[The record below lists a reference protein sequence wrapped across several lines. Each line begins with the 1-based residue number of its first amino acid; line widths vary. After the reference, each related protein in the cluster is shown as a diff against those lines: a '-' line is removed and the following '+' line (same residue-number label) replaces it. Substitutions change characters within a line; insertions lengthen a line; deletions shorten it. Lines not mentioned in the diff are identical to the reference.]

1 MNHSEQIKQTVKDKY
16 NQLAKTKQSC
26 CGTADCGFVGE
37 SYTSLDGYLAD
48 ADLGLGCGLPT
59 KFAGIEPGDTVVD
72 LGSGAGN
79 DCFIALRETGRDGR
93 VIGIDMAESM
103 LERARENAAM
113 IGATNVEFRLGEIE
127 SIPVGDN
134 SVDVVVSNCVLNLVP
149 DKAKAYAETF
159 RILKPGAHFSISDVV
174 ISGDLPAA
182 LRQAAELYVGCVAG
196 AMKEE
201 EYLLTI
207 KAAGFE
213 EVKIQQRREIT
224 LSDDLLDQYLDPRT
238 KSIFQH
244 ANVGIYSITVFGR
257 KPAESSCYSGSP
269 IVFNRRSQRKRRTIQ
284 FRFLRVLLFD
294 QSF

>member
-16 NQLAKTKQSC
+16 NQLAKTKQGC
-26 CGTADCGFVGE
+26 CGTADCSFVGE
-37 SYTSLDGYLAD
+37 SYKSLDGYLAD

-103 LERARENAAM
+103 LERARENAAK

-127 SIPVGDN
+127 SIPIEDN

-224 LSDDLLDQYLDPRT
+224 LSDDLLDQYLDPRS

-244 ANVGIYSITVFGR
+244 ANVGIFSITVFGR
-257 KPAESSCYSGSP
+257 KPAES
-269 IVFNRRSQRKRRTIQ
+269 I
-284 FRFLRVLLFD
+284 
-294 QSF
+294 